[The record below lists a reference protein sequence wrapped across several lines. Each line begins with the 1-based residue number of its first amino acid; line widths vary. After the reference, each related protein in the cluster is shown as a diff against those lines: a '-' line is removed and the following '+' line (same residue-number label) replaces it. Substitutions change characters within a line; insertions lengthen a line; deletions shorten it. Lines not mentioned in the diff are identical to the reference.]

1 MELTELIEAVKAAQ
15 DKAALEALVK
25 TELELDLDKRKSLD
39 TLRAEVLKGLG
50 VTEGDE
56 PGAGDGVTG
65 DTSGAAAAAGG
76 SEQQN
81 EAGPDPVVVVGTG
94 DAHEAL
100 IQSLRDANVELRQD
114 NELLL
119 SQLQAAQI
127 QIQDLEAARQVG
139 YGLSGGVTGSS
150 LTPPDLDEVEQ
161 PEPVKLQAVRL
172 LRNTENGRD
181 FAWTPELAKL
191 PNMKEL

>member
-1 MELTELIEAVKAAQ
+1 MEIEELIAAVKAAN
-15 DKAALEALVK
+15 DKAELEALVK
-25 TELELDLDKRKSLD
+25 RELELDLDKRKSLD

-50 VTEGDE
+50 VAEGDE
-56 PGAGDGVTG
+56 PGAGDGDTPGAGTG
-65 DTSGAAAAAGG
+65 AGG
-76 SEQQN
+76 SEQQSD
-81 EAGPDPVVVVGTG
+81 AGPDPVLIAGAG
-94 DAHEAL
+94 DSQDSLL
-100 IQSLRDANVELRQD
+100 IQTLRDENVELRQD

-139 YGLSGGVTGSS
+139 YGLSGGVTGDS
-150 LTPPDLDEVEQ
+150 LTPPDLDDVEQ
-161 PEPVKLQAVRL
+161 PEPVKLPAVRL